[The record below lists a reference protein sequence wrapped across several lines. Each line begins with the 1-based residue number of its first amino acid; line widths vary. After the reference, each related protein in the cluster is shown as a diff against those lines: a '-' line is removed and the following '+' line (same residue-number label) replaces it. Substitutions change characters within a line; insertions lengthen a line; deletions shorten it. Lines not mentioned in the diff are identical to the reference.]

1 MKPVKC
7 CREENGFGLW
17 ATCIHI
23 RIHSH
28 PFKDIMADSV
38 PQINVISFPISTRI
52 SPFIPF
58 HVPPIV
64 SFPPLKNLQLLF
76 LHLCTQLFPA
86 FHPFLA
92 FFHCK
97 IRSLGEKNGRVLH
110 INLHFFQRKFAIL
123 ICLIYCEKSQTN
135 PVFRTLYKNT
145 TFHQFSL
152 YFLVIFLSFLLR
164 LIP

>member
-1 MKPVKC
+1 MGHLCTYTYTFPSFQGHYG
-7 CREENGFGLW
+7 RFSPTNQRLLFS
-17 ATCIHI
+17 HF
-23 RIHSH
+23 HSH
-28 PFKDIMADSV
+28 FPIY
-38 PQINVISFPISTRI
+38 SFPM
-52 SPFIPF
+52 
-58 HVPPIV
+58 PPIV

-97 IRSLGEKNGRVLH
+97 IRSLGEKNGRELH

>member
-1 MKPVKC
+1 LGYGPPVYIYVYIPILSRTLWQIQSHKSTSSLFPFPLAFPHLFLSM
-7 CREENGFGLW
+7 CRLLF
-17 ATCIHI
+17 
-23 RIHSH
+23 R
-28 PFKDIMADSV
+28 
-38 PQINVISFPISTRI
+38 FP
-52 SPFIPF
+52 
-58 HVPPIV
+58 
-64 SFPPLKNLQLLF
+64 LKKNLQLLF